1 MAKALATEKQVKLL
15 IEYHQQIAEN
25 CKIYGRGTE
34 LALEEMTVLALQK
47 LIFSGSCDIEN

>member
-34 LALEEMTVLALQK
+34 LALEGMTVQALEK
-47 LIFSGSCDIEN
+47 LITSGSCDIEN

>member
-25 CKIYGRGTE
+25 CKIYGRGTD

-47 LIFSGSCDIEN
+47 LITSGSCDAEN